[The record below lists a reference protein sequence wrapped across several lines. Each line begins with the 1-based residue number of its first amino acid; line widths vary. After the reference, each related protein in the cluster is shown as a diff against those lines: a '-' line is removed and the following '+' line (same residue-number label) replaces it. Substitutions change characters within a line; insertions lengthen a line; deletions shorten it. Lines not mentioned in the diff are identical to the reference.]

1 EGLNPFWFNWE
12 QMGFYLIFLLYYLNE
27 FF

>member
-1 EGLNPFWFNWE
+1 FWFNWE